1 MRVGKKVLFFSHF
14 NELRKNNVMR
24 HFWKSYLVVLFLP
37 IIILFAGVISEIAA
51 VSEDVAKSNRSK
63 LEHSVQLLDKNIEL
77 LETLAGQGVSASEI
91 LRLISH
97 EETNQENILSV
108 NEGVK
113 RFSAIFNHQSS
124 GLMYKA
130 YLYYNN
136 SRSALFNE
144 SYYQEKFFVGYLKEW
159 NMSYE
164 EWQENLVSEEIDRLS
179 YVYCGDALHL
189 VMPMNVKSGKNSG
202 TLVIML
208 DSSRIEEYFSFANE
222 YGDCELYIKDANG
235 RLLFTTSDTKTEP
248 ALTKSNKV
256 LYAVSDNRGWEY
268 FLVLPRNIIADRLM
282 LLYMGAIV
290 GMLITILVGIRLS
303 MHQAVKFG
311 KPIDNLFEI
320 VGNEDKSNNLD
331 YLGEIVSNTLKS
343 NQELQEELEQSK
355 PLFQKVFFH
364 DLITLDVTNNRE
376 LTYLAENAGIKVKGR
391 YRIAAVRL
399 FKNNDFYDADEQT
412 LYDVRV
418 IITSMQRFM
427 EEHISESL
435 LFYQRNYL
443 SLLMVFEEEK
453 LEKMQHGIEVTWKW
467 LRDTFSTESS
477 WGISS
482 VCDDV
487 MNLWRYCEE
496 AELACSHCEANQFLV
511 EYSAALENQE
521 DYYFPEIAQEKLIN
535 GMKASNLEGITNVL
549 QILKKENF
557 VNRHLN
563 RKNLIKLNFKVVE
576 ILAEFEQQTPEIID
590 YIMKLNALVQTK
602 EEFSAQSYFAT
613 IEQACG
619 ILCRN
624 VKKEK
629 GIQRK
634 QLIDDIQE
642 YIEENYA
649 NPDLGLATISIAFKI
664 SEGYISMLFKEQT
677 EINFA
682 EYVESIRMNK
692 ACKLL
697 KESNKNIGEIAE
709 LVGYNSLHSF
719 RRAFKRVYHVNPKDF
734 R

>member
-1 MRVGKKVLFFSHF
+1 MRIGKKVQLFSHF
-14 NELRKNNVMR
+14 KELRNNNIMR

-37 IIILFAGVISEIAA
+37 IIILFAGVISEIVA
-51 VSEDVAKSNRSK
+51 VSEDVSKSNMSK

-77 LETLAGQGVSASEI
+77 LETLAGQGVSALEI

-97 EETNQENILSV
+97 EETNQDNILSV
-108 NEGVK
+108 NEGVQ

-136 SRSALFNE
+136 SSAALFNE
-144 SYYQEKFFVGYLKEW
+144 SYYQEKYFLGYLKEW
-159 NMSYE
+159 NISYE
-164 EWQENLVSEEIDRLS
+164 EWQEKLVSEEIDRLS
-179 YVYCGDALHL
+179 YVYCGDVLHL

-208 DSSRIEEYFSFANE
+208 DSNKIEEYFSFANE

-235 RLLFTTSDTKTEP
+235 NLIFTTSDTKTDIEVV
-248 ALTKSNKV
+248 KSNKI
-256 LYAVSDNRGWEY
+256 LQTVSDNRGWEY
-268 FLVLPRNIIADRLM
+268 SIALPRNVIADRLM
-282 LLYMGAIV
+282 VLYMGAIA

-303 MHQAVKFG
+303 MYQAVKYG

-418 IITSMQRFM
+418 IITGMQRFM
-427 EEHISESL
+427 EEHVSETL

-443 SLLMVFEEEK
+443 SLLMVFEEEQ
-453 LEKMQHGIEVTWKW
+453 LERMLQGIEMTWKW

-477 WGISS
+477 WGISG

-487 MNLWRYCEE
+487 MNLWRHCEE
-496 AELACSHCEANQFLV
+496 AEIACGHCEANQHLV
-511 EYSAALENQE
+511 EYRAELENQE

-576 ILAEFEQQTPEIID
+576 ILADFEQQTPEIMD
-590 YIMKLNALVQTK
+590 YIMKLNDMVQSEDK
-602 EEFSAQSYFAT
+602 FSTQTYFS
-613 IEQACG
+613 ILEQACS

-629 GIQRK
+629 GLQRK
-634 QLIDDIQE
+634 RLIDDIQE
-642 YIEENYA
+642 YIKENYA
-649 NPDLGLATISIAFKI
+649 NPDLGLATVSIVFKI

-677 EINFA
+677 DINFA
-682 EYVESIRMNK
+682 DYVESIRMNK
-692 ACKLL
+692 ACELL
-697 KESNKNIGEIAE
+697 KESDKNIGEIAE
-709 LVGYNSLHSF
+709 MVGYNSLHSF